1 MNVTRQFFVPP
12 VHDSLFLSVKASRTS
27 PPLPVHPSHSISSD
41 MLISSSIILSHS
53 ASSAN
58 STGTLIQQQKSPR
71 NRSVDLPSPTSEAVH
86 ECEAE
91 SDSNQTVQLP
101 SQSSD
106 DGTAGWILV
115 SRTPRSPKKHVDA
128 QFMAHMAR
136 VWRQNTNSTSLTP
149 RDSLMLCASD
159 TLLSATF
166 SQSLSVASLPPVVE
180 FPPTPVFKDE
190 IPEGIMERIKVNSAR
205 L

>member
-1 MNVTRQFFVPP
+1 MP
-12 VHDSLFLSVKASRTS
+12 
-27 PPLPVHPSHSISSD
+27 
-41 MLISSSIILSHS
+41 ISSSIIPSHS

-71 NRSVDLPSPTSEAVH
+71 NRSVGLPSPTSEAVH

-115 SRTPRSPKKHVDA
+115 SRAPRSPKKPMNA
-128 QFMAHMAR
+128 QFMAHMAH
-136 VWRQNTNSTSLTP
+136 VQRQNTNSTGSTLQ
-149 RDSLMLCASD
+149 DSLMLCASD
-159 TLLSATF
+159 MSLSATF
-166 SQSLSVASLPPVVE
+166 SQSLSVASLPLVVE

-190 IPEGIMERIKVNSAR
+190 IPMERIKVNWVR